1 LKKILILGSEGF
13 TGKYFFDFLKI
24 NDIKSEN
31 YLVDKIPENLIKREN
46 YYEIDL
52 LKKREI
58 YNFLRD
64 LKPELIFNFIGLMF
78 SNNLHKLI
86 NINVITAE
94 NLLSSIND
102 IKNYDPE
109 VLLIGSAAEYGF
121 VDYSDL
127 PINETCK
134 KKPINN
140 YGLSKVFLDKLAEKH
155 IQNSNIRIYRAKPF
169 NFIGPGLSEKLI
181 IGTISLQ
188 IEKIRKGL
196 QPNNLYVGNLEAR
209 RDFVDIRDVV
219 SAYWRII
226 NSNCAGE
233 VFNIGSGKPTK
244 VKSIVKNFI
253 KLLGLNV
260 KIVQRRNLVK
270 KIDPPDIYSDITK
283 IRKSLRWKPEITLEQ
298 SIKDILSSEYLNYC

>member
-13 TGKYFFDFLKI
+13 TGKYFIEFLEKNNVI
-24 NDIKSEN
+24 SET

-52 LKKREI
+52 LKKKEI
-58 YNFLRD
+58 FNFLRN

-121 VDYSDL
+121 VNDSDL
-127 PINETCK
+127 PISEDCK
-134 KKPINN
+134 KIPISN
-140 YGLSKVFLDKLAEKH
+140 YGLSKVFLDKLAEKY
-155 IQNSNIRIYRAKPF
+155 ITNSKIRIYRAKPF
-169 NFIGPGLSEKLI
+169 NFMGPDLSEKLI
-181 IGTISLQ
+181 VGSISLQ

-196 QPNNLYVGNLEAR
+196 QPNELYVGNLESR
-209 RDFVDIRDVV
+209 RDFIDIRDVV

-226 NSNCAGE
+226 NSDRAGE

-244 VKSIVKNFI
+244 IKSIVKNFI

-270 KIDPPDIYSDITK
+270 EIDQPDIYADITK
-283 IRKSLRWKPEITLEQ
+283 IRKSLGWKPEITLEQ
-298 SIKDILSSEYLNYC
+298 SIKDILSFEYLN

>member
-1 LKKILILGSEGF
+1 MGSEGF
-13 TGKYFFDFLKI
+13 TGKYFIEFLEKNNVI
-24 NDIKSEN
+24 SET

-52 LKKREI
+52 LKKKEI
-58 YNFLRD
+58 YNFLRN

-78 SNNLHKLI
+78 SNNLHELI

-155 IQNSNIRIYRAKPF
+155 IQNSNIKIYRAKPF

-196 QPNNLYVGNLEAR
+196 QPNKLYVGNLETR
-209 RDFVDIRDVV
+209 RDFIDIRDVV

-226 NSNCAGE
+226 NSNRAGE

-260 KIVQRRNLVK
+260 KIVQRKNLVK
-270 KIDPPDIYSDITK
+270 KIDPPDIYADITK
-283 IRKSLRWKPEITLEQ
+283 IRKSLGWKPEITLEQ
-298 SIKDILSSEYLNYC
+298 SIKDILSFEYLN

>member
-1 LKKILILGSEGF
+1 MKKILILGSEGF
-13 TGKYFFDFLKI
+13 TGKYFIEFLEKNNVI
-24 NDIKSEN
+24 SET

-58 YNFLRD
+58 YNFLRN
-64 LKPELIFNFIGLMF
+64 LKPELVFNFIGLMF
-78 SNNLHKLI
+78 SNNLRKLI

-102 IKNYDPE
+102 IKSYDPE

-155 IQNSNIRIYRAKPF
+155 IQNSNIKIYRAKPF

-196 QPNNLYVGNLEAR
+196 QPNKLYVGNLETR
-209 RDFVDIRDVV
+209 RDFIDIRDVV

-226 NSNCAGE
+226 NSNRAGE

-260 KIVQRRNLVK
+260 KIVQRKNLVK
-270 KIDPPDIYSDITK
+270 KIDPPDIYADITK
-283 IRKSLRWKPEITLEQ
+283 IRKSLGWKPEITLEQ
-298 SIKDILSSEYLNYC
+298 SIKDILSFEYLN

>member
-1 LKKILILGSEGF
+1 MKKILILGSEGF
-13 TGKYFFDFLKI
+13 TGKYFIEFLEKNNVI
-24 NDIKSEN
+24 SET

-58 YNFLRD
+58 YNFLRN
-64 LKPELIFNFIGLMF
+64 LKPELVFNFIGLMF

-155 IQNSNIRIYRAKPF
+155 IQNSNIRIYRVKPF

-196 QPNNLYVGNLEAR
+196 QPNKLYVGNLETR
-209 RDFVDIRDVV
+209 RDFIDIRDAV

-233 VFNIGSGKPTK
+233 VFNIGSGKPTNIK
-244 VKSIVKNFI
+244 NIVRNFS
-253 KLLGLNV
+253 KLSGLNI
-260 KIVQRRNLVK
+260 KIVQMRNLVK
-270 KIDPPDIYSDITK
+270 KIDPPDIYADITK
-283 IRKSLRWKPEITLEQ
+283 IRKSLGWKPEIPLEQ
-298 SIKDILSSEYLNYC
+298 SIKDILSFEYLN